1 MSERIETQCS
11 EYIKFHF
18 LWFSQATL
26 FMDTAFNFLCSE
38 MPPKQ
43 SEPFLLIPS
52 ETLLLGHCCQ
62 PQIKLRFV
70 HKNPSHAF
78 DKPCLRLTEPV
89 WRWPKPQLPWDDPS
103 APSLTPPRQSSS
115 ISHPH
120 WSAGEAVHFL
130 SLFAATEKSHKAL
143 AAWFLTTSSSQTP
156 QNWDSALL
164 QLHCNTAI
172 LLSRASVYT
181 PRLVIHIF
189 WGLGRGNTWD
199 EAQLF
204 HNFCPPFFQ
213 QVNKSK
219 DLIIFTPLFPE
230 SIKTPKNYL
239 GNSNAH
245 QYWNKQGYF
254 LCCDG

>member
-26 FMDTAFNFLCSE
+26 FTDTAFNFLCSE

-70 HKNPSHAF
+70 HKNPGHAF
-78 DKPCLRLTEPV
+78 DKLCLRLTEPA

-189 WGLGRGNTWD
+189 WGAWKRQHLGWSP
-199 EAQLF
+199 AFPQFLSA
-204 HNFCPPFFQ
+204 FFSASKQ
-213 QVNKSK
+213 IKRPDNIYSPVSRVN
-219 DLIIFTPLFPE
+219 
-230 SIKTPKNYL
+230 
-239 GNSNAH
+239 
-245 QYWNKQGYF
+245 
-254 LCCDG
+254 